1 MATGERGLHELSI
14 QEATNATAQRKV
26 VRVSPTLQAAAT
38 DANDVMFNGTEIPN
52 ATLKPGGCS
61 RLLRLE
67 IVNYSDTTCDID
79 LVFTENAV
87 TLGTVDA
94 AVSITDAD
102 LKTAKVLGVAEIDVS
117 VTEVDLINMLTV
129 SEGRERTV
137 GVNGLMLQAS
147 KDSTSVYFAGI
158 DRTGADVDDLEFI
171 FHIEY

>member
-52 ATLKPGGCS
+52 AVLNPGGCS
-61 RLLRLE
+61 RLLRLDV
-67 IVNYSDTTCDID
+67 VNYTDTSCDID

-94 AVSITDAD
+94 AVSITDAN
-102 LKTAKVLGVAEIDVS
+102 LKIAKVLATIRIDASVQEI
-117 VTEVDLINMLTV
+117 DLINMLT
-129 SEGRERTV
+129 SGEAREKVIGSSGT
-137 GVNGLMLQAS
+137 MLQAA

>member
-26 VRVSPTLQAAAT
+26 VRVSPTLQAAAL

-61 RLLRLE
+61 KLVRLE
-67 IVNYSDTTCDID
+67 IVNYSDTSCDMD
-79 LVFTENAV
+79 LVFTENTV

-94 AVSITDAD
+94 AVTIEVAD
-102 LKTAKVLGVAEIDVS
+102 LKTAKVLGTIRFDASVQEID
-117 VTEVDLINMLTV
+117 LANMV
-129 SEGRERTV
+129 ASGEGRDKVT
-137 GVNGLMLQAS
+137 GGQGIMLQAA
-147 KDSTSVYFAGI
+147 KDSTSVYFAGV

>member
-61 RLLRLE
+61 RLLR
-67 IVNYSDTTCDID
+67 IDMINYSDVSCDID

-87 TLGTVDA
+87 TLADVDDPVDISVA
-94 AVSITDAD
+94 N
-102 LKTAKVLGVAEIDVS
+102 LKTAKVLGVVEID
-117 VTEVDLINMLTV
+117 
-129 SEGRERTV
+129 
-137 GVNGLMLQAS
+137 
-147 KDSTSVYFAGI
+147 
-158 DRTGADVDDLEFI
+158 
-171 FHIEY
+171 